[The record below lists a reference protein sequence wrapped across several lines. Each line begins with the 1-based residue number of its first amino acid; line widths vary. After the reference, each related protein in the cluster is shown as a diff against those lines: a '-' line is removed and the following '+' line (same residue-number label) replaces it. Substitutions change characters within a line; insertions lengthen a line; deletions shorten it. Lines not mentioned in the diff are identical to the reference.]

1 MVKLIVSFFYVG
13 YLPLMSGTYASI
25 CGALIFF
32 LLKDNPFYLKIL
44 TAFIVLLGFLT
55 CGRAEKIM
63 QEKDSRKIVID
74 EVSGMLICYC
84 FIPFTILNA
93 IIAFILF
100 RIFDIVKPYPINKL
114 ERLKGSFGIM
124 LDDMLVFAVAMI
136 NLKSTGISTKYARFS
151 NLIGGILMLII
162 GGLLIFKP
170 GLLTFG

>member
-100 RIFDIVKPYPINKL
+100 RIFDIVKPFPIKKI
-114 ERLKGSFGIM
+114 EQLKGSFGVM
-124 LDDMLVFAVAMI
+124 FDDILAAVYVLVTIRLFYYI
-136 NLKSTGISTKYARFS
+136 CNIS
-151 NLIGGILMLII
+151 G
-162 GGLLIFKP
+162 
-170 GLLTFG
+170 